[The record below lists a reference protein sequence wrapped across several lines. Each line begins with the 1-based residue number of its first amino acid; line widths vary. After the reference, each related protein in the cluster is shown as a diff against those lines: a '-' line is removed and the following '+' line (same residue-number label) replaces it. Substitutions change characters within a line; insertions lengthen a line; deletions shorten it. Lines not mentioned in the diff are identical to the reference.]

1 QHAQLARREQAIGHG
16 HAQHRRMALDV
27 QPVAQPQRT
36 ELILRQAAIEET
48 PRLVAE
54 LADALGYEGGVD
66 FVIAVHGG
74 TLIDVAA
81 ASRPEPVIMTCGE
94 VIWQWRPL
102 QAGLQPVVRRPSA
115 MPLTLAGRRRL
126 RSGCCCR

>member
-1 QHAQLARREQAIGHG
+1 QHAQLARREQAVGYG

-27 QPVAQPQRT
+27 QPVAQAQRT
-36 ELILRQAAIEET
+36 ELILRQVAIEET

-81 ASRPEPVIMTCGE
+81 ASRPEPVIMTCGR
-94 VIWQWRPL
+94 VIWQGRPL
-102 QAGLQPVVRRPSA
+102 QAGLSRWSA
-115 MPLTLAGRRRL
+115 GPGQ
-126 RSGCCCR
+126 CR

>member
-1 QHAQLARREQAIGHG
+1 
-16 HAQHRRMALDV
+16 
-27 QPVAQPQRT
+27 
-36 ELILRQAAIEET
+36 ILRQAAFEKT

-102 QAGLQPVVRRPSA
+102 QAGPQPVVCRPWA
-115 MPLTLAGRRRL
+115 MPLTLASKALEKILVLAPRGAPAAQQIHL
-126 RSGCCCR
+126 HQVHGVDIGVSQPHG